1 LEDSEASLRA
11 SKASVIALQQELKV
25 AKIEFEGEKRM
36 MEVRMKSTND
46 SSAAGSSGKQ
56 RV

>member
-11 SKASVIALQQELKV
+11 SKASVIALQQELQV